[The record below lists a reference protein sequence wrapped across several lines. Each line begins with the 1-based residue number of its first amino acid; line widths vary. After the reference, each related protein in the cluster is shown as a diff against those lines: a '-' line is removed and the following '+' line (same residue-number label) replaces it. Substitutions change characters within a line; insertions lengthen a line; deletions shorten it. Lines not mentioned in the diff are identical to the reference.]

1 MEREDDNLYMQRCL
15 ELAEHGRGLT
25 YPNPMVG
32 SVIVSDGRI
41 IGEGYHR
48 KAGEDHAEVIAIE
61 SVADRSM
68 LKEATLYVN
77 LEPCSHYGRT
87 PPCAARIISEG
98 IPRVVVGTIDTSSKV
113 AGKGIEMLRS
123 AGCEVITGVCEEE
136 SRAINIRFFRYN
148 ELKRPYIIL
157 KWAESA
163 DGFMDVIRPQGAPL
177 EPFWITGMAE
187 RILVHKWRAEEQAIL
202 AGGGTIRTDN
212 PSLNVRHW
220 DGPDPVRVIV
230 SRSGLMNSDS
240 NIFRGEGKVLI
251 FTSNMALSYPNTE
264 VFDSGGDPEGVV
276 DRVLE
281 VLFSKGIQSLF
292 VEGGLTIHEMFIGSG
307 KWDEARVF
315 SGTRNWGAGV
325 RAPVIEGRIDEV
337 NRFTNSTL
345 RIIQNEYI
353 L

>member
-15 ELAEHGRGLT
+15 ELAERGRGLT

-48 KAGEDHAEVIAIE
+48 KAGEAHAEVIAIE
-61 SVADRSM
+61 SVADKSL

-77 LEPCSHYGRT
+77 LEPCSHYGKT

-113 AGKGIEMLRS
+113 AGMGIEMLRS

-136 SRAINIRFFRYN
+136 SRAINVRFFRFN
-148 ELKRPYIIL
+148 EMKRPYIIL

-177 EPFWITGMAE
+177 EPFWITGMTE

-202 AGGGTIRTDN
+202 SGGGTIRTDN

-220 DGPDPVRVIV
+220 NGPDPVRVVV
-230 SRSGLMNSDS
+230 SRSGLMNSNS
-240 NIFRGEGKVLI
+240 NIFSGDGKVLM
-251 FTSNMALSYPNTE
+251 FTSNATISYPNTE
-264 VFDSGGDPEGVV
+264 IIEAGASLNGVV

-281 VLFSKGIQSLF
+281 VLCSKGIQSLF

-315 SGTRNWGAGV
+315 RGFGNWGAGL
-325 RAPVIEGRIDEV
+325 RAPVIAGKLKEV
-337 NRFTNSTL
+337 NRFSHSTL
-345 RIIQNEYI
+345 EIIQNEYI